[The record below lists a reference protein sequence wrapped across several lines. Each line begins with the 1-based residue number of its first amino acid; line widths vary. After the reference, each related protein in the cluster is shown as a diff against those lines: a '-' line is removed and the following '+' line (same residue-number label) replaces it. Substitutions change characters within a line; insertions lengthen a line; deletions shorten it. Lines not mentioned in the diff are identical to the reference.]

1 LLFAD
6 TLAGAAEAAMK
17 LGGFP
22 LEGLPSARP
31 SAASAAGPLPKLED
45 PQRARLV
52 GLFCGGTTGY
62 EALVLLQRAG
72 LKVFSNLHSPGPYR
86 LDGRAF
92 VEGHRLFDLG
102 DDLFTRGKPHP
113 MIEPELRNQRLTKEV
128 QDPAVRLL
136 LFDLVLGHGAHPDPA
151 SVLAQGLAQARRVA
165 GARSLLAIASITGT
179 ERDPQDYERQR
190 RILEEAGVWVQADNR
205 GAAQAASTLL
215 QGGQS

>member
-1 LLFAD
+1 LRFAD
-6 TLAGAAEAAMK
+6 TLAGTAEAAIK
-17 LGGFP
+17 LAGFS

-31 SAASAAGPLPKLED
+31 LAATAVGPTPKLED

-62 EALVLLQRAG
+62 EALVLLERAG
-72 LKVFSNLHSPGPYR
+72 LKLFSNLHSHGPYQ

-113 MIEPELRNQRLTKEV
+113 MIEPELRNQRLVQEV

-136 LFDLVLGHGAHPDPA
+136 LFDLVIGHGAHPDPA
-151 SVLAQGLAQARRVA
+151 SVLAQGLEQARRVA
-165 GARSLLAIASITGT
+165 GSRSLLAIASITGT
-179 ERDPQDYERQR
+179 ERDPQDYARQR
-190 RILEEAGVWVQADNR
+190 RVLEEAGVWVQADNR
-205 GAAQAASTLL
+205 GAAHAAISLL